1 MEAGTDTK
9 IDNFFDKRKSMST
22 ITLENVRAC
31 SDITMKVRLKDNGVA
46 VDWSGLTDIKALV
59 YSDVQKAVAG
69 RCAVSVDSEDPTVLV
84 CLYAATK
91 PQYLGVNSII
101 VRAKYMGREK
111 TYDKQAVNI
120 VARTAELEGEQ
131 VVLEDPVVD
140 VEIEVTD
147 VSSSILDGAIAAAL
161 NAAEKAENA
170 AAHQPVIIGGVWWI
184 WNASAGEYVAT
195 ESTAIGQDG
204 RDGRSPYVGSNGHW
218 FAFNDSILEYEDT
231 GVSAQGPKGDPG
243 EDGKD
248 GGLLFPTFEID
259 AAMHLRMSDDDAAAT
274 GRFALKD
281 GHLTVTV

>member
-1 MEAGTDTK
+1 MAT
-9 IDNFFDKRKSMST
+9 RT
-22 ITLENVRAC
+22 ITLPNGRAC
-31 SDITMKVRLKDNGVA
+31 SDFTFRVRLKDNGTA
-46 VDWSGLTDIKALV
+46 ISWDGLSDIKAHVL
-59 YSDVQKAVAG
+59 SDVQKALAG
-69 RCAVSVDSEDPTVLV
+69 RCEVSVDAEDPTILI
-84 CLYAATK
+84 CEYAANK

-101 VRAKYMGREK
+101 IRATYQGRVK
-111 TYDKQAVNI
+111 TYDKPAVNI
-120 VARTAELEGEQ
+120 VPRTANLSDDQ

-161 NAAEKAENA
+161 NAAEKAEA
-170 AAHQPVIIGGVWWI
+170 SASHQPVIIGGVWWI
-184 WNASAGEYVAT
+184 WDASAGEYVAT

-218 FAFNDSILEYEDT
+218 FAFNDSTLEYEDT

-274 GRFALKD
+274 GRFSLKD